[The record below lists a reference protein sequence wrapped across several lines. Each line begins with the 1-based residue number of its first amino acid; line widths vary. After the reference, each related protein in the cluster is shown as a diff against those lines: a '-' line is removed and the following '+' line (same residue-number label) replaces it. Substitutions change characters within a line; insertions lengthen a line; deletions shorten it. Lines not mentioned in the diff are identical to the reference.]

1 MPESASFSVRKKPNY
16 RRRRTI
22 SALVLL
28 VVAVIVVAL
37 LSRST
42 GGPGSKGNPVPQLAF
57 VAKVNA
63 VSQSSSPDSATRQ
76 AEAQKLQTMFTDFY
90 QEAFVDPRKWGDGR
104 FEDLKKLFAQEAQ
117 TSFTRDLPSLTI
129 GQART
134 QLKRVD
140 PKTANLV
147 VTVYYDAK
155 QKPTYAVVAATFDA
169 IGTLKSSGPRVTIKQ
184 KASFYLTKSGGTW
197 TITAYDVDQTQ
208 DTPSSPSPTPS
219 SS

>member
-1 MPESASFSVRKKPNY
+1 MRKKPNY

-28 VVAVIVVAL
+28 IAAVIVVAL

-63 VSQSSSPDSATRQ
+63 VSQASSPDTATRQ
-76 AEAQKLQTMFTDFY
+76 AEAQKLQKMFTDFY
-90 QEAFVDPRKWGDGR
+90 QEAFVDPRKWGDGQ
-104 FEDLKKLFAQEAQ
+104 FDDLKSLFGKDAQ
-117 TSFTRDLPSLTI
+117 TSFTRDLTSLTI

-140 PKTANLV
+140 PRAANLV

-155 QKPTYAVVAATFDA
+155 QRPTYAVVAAAFTGV
-169 IGTLKSSGPRVTIKQ
+169 GTLKSSGPRVTIRQ
-184 KASFYLTKSGGTW
+184 KASFYLTKNGDTW
-197 TITAYDVDQTQ
+197 TITAYDADQTQ